1 MWHDGYYDDD
11 GHHWDDDNDE
21 DKFFEWCDGYRKRK
35 AQKAL
40 IKKESMPIT
49 WHPSRCWD
57 WCMSEDEKNKTE
69 KLWA

>member
-49 WHPSRCWD
+49 WHP
-57 WCMSEDEKNKTE
+57 
-69 KLWA
+69 